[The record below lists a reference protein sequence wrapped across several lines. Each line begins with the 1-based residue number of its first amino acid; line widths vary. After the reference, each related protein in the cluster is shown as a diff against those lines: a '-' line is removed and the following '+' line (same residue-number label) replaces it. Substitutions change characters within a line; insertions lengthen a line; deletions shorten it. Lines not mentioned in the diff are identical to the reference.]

1 MALDAYNAQYP
12 LAYYEVGTAYSFY
25 QHKTQGVSNAK
36 EATEEQISEFKSA
49 LANAKAQNV
58 FTPESG
64 DWLAFKRTIGVV
76 IDKYKTGYA
85 NIPAA
90 LEVMFEDAGEYTVRK
105 YGIEVASVF
114 FDDKE
119 VVPVRERKGGKTGP
133 TTGGT
138 TGPTTAGTVTGPT
151 VSKVTGPTKE

>member
-25 QHKTQGVSNAK
+25 QHKHDDSRPVV
-36 EATEEQISEFKSA
+36 ATADQVAQFKTA
-49 LANAKAQNV
+49 LATAKQKNEFV
-58 FTPESG
+58 PESG
-64 DWLAFKRTIGVV
+64 EWQAFKRTIGVV
-76 IDKYKTGYA
+76 INKYKDEHLGV
-85 NIPAA
+85 

-105 YGIEVASVF
+105 YGIEMPSVF

-119 VVPVRERKGGKTGP
+119 LVPVRERKGGKTGP
-133 TTGGT
+133 TTGGI
-138 TGPTTAGTVTGPT
+138 TGPTTGGITGPT